1 MRFQIA
7 APAQGSS
14 SSTIIKHQ
22 WFLFHHCTGKALV
35 WFNDLDLC
43 IEDCRIIKGNTLICK
58 IITQKIN
65 LIQNYPLPFLQDDGY
80 FKWRACLTPLN
91 RIPRMEKDFN
101 FLHSS
106 LSLILVLEQGDYLKT
121 ISSSILVNDSI
132 LLNIIHC
139 HFAASTFSSSEPRI

>member
-1 MRFQIA
+1 MF
-7 APAQGSS
+7 
-14 SSTIIKHQ
+14 
-22 WFLFHHCTGKALV
+22 
-35 WFNDLDLC
+35 

-139 HFAASTFSSSEPRI
+139 HFAASTFSSSEPRIYYQYSLIQTSVRHSTGREVSVIICDVG